1 MFVILCACLVI
12 VIGMKIML
20 EFDMVFG
27 KTKNLELKWCW
38 TFWLKTA

>member
-27 KTKNLELKWCW
+27 KTKNLKLKWVGP
-38 TFWLKTA
+38 FG